1 MGTMTCFCIY
11 KRNFDTVTFSS
22 IADTVN
28 GRSMGELGVEEPE
41 EASELAEAELL
52 AFWLEE
58 LEEPPATPIKISS
71 TTITIMAIRQ
81 PFGVCFLR
89 QWGQT
94 FAS

>member
-28 GRSMGELGVEEPE
+28 GRSMGDSRCAGVEEPE

-58 LEEPPATPIKISS
+58 LEEPPATPIKINS
-71 TTITIMAIRQ
+71 TTITIMAIR
-81 PFGVCFLR
+81 
-89 QWGQT
+89 
-94 FAS
+94 